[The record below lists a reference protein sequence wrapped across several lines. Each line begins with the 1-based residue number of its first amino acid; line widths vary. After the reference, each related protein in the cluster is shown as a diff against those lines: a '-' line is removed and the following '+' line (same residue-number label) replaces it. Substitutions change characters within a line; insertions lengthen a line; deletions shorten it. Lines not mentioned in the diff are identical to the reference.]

1 MTTKSVKGRLK
12 AVWGV
17 LATLLWRGFGL
28 FLFILGGAAGTGS
41 VLTGSWVLGVEIAW
55 GTLMLGII
63 GAIGYAIATT
73 GEATSETVSKAA
85 QDAIQKAQEQAKK

>member
-1 MTTKSVKGRLK
+1 MSTKSIKTRLK

-17 LATLLWRGFGL
+17 VATLLWRGFGL
-28 FLFILGGAAGTGS
+28 FLFILGASAGTGS

-55 GTLMLGII
+55 GTLMLGMI

-73 GEATSETVSKAA
+73 GEATSDTVAKAA